1 MLFDQLICFRGKA
14 SGKEQYVN
22 KPLWFSV
29 FGLGTYAV
37 LFFGLEIETGNR
49 VMEIILSG
57 TLISAVIGILMK
69 GLSAKRFGFRLMSK
83 GLIASAV
90 LFGLLSSGT
99 LETEAAKLLAVLLGI
114 ACLSVVIPPLSLLH
128 AGSRDWF
135 FKKPPE
141 PPKKKKKKKKGGE

>member
-1 MLFDQLICFRGKA
+1 
-14 SGKEQYVN
+14 
-22 KPLWFSV
+22 
-29 FGLGTYAV
+29 
-37 LFFGLEIETGNR
+37 
-49 VMEIILSG
+49 
-57 TLISAVIGILMK
+57 
-69 GLSAKRFGFRLMSK
+69 MSK